1 MRSTNKKF
9 ISALA
14 CASAM
19 TALAIADPMGI
30 TKTHQVVQAATD
42 NVPAK
47 SAGVDVSSWQGTNL
61 TQQAKSGAKF
71 AVVKV
76 SESTNYQNPHAQG
89 QINNAEQ
96 NNMMPMGYHYAH
108 FGADSNR
115 AVQEGNYA
123 VNSAQQ
129 AGLPQGSYLA
139 ADWEQDAHNNT
150 NGGREASANAI
161 TSFMDTVHNGG
172 YNPMLYSSEWLLKA
186 KVDTNK
192 VTQKYPNSLW
202 VASYKTMGRQ
212 DQPDYNYFPSMN
224 NVAIWQYTQN
234 WRGQNVDGNVNVL
247 PLSNKSNN
255 ASQANTNTLN
265 VHTNGQS
272 SSQAP
277 SNPFVNTSNKAVNT
291 NWVKQ
296 EGTFT
301 TGGAINL
308 RTGASTNSSI
318 IAQLPANS
326 EVKYDAYS
334 TRGNYTWL
342 RQPRAN
348 NQYGYLVGRAN
359 GQDWGT
365 FKVAPVTNHVTKPT
379 TNTVKP
385 ANKPSQ
391 PVHVNTNN
399 NVNNNWTKQNGVF
412 ITGGAINLRTGAST
426 NSKVIALLPTNTEIK
441 YDAYRTEG
449 QYTWLR
455 QPRANGQYGYLV
467 GRDNGRAWGT
477 FKAGSAVATKPATNN
492 KPAQKPAT
500 NNSDW
505 TKQNGV
511 FITGG
516 AINLRTGAS
525 TNSKVIALLPTNTEI
540 KYDAYRTTGQYTWLR
555 QPRANG
561 QYGYLVGR
569 NNGNAWGTFKAGSA
583 AASKPA
589 TNNKPAQNTNKPS
602 QPVHTNTSNNV
613 NSNWTKQNGVFIT
626 GGAINLRTGASTNSK
641 VIALLPTNTEI
652 KYDAYRTEGQYTWLR
667 QPRANGQYGYL
678 VGRDNGRAWG
688 TFKAGSAVA
697 TKPVTNNKP
706 AQNTNKPSQPVHTN
720 TNNNVNSD
728 WTKQNGVFITGGAI
742 NLRTGASTNSKVIA
756 LLPTNTE
763 IKYDAY
769 RTEGQYTWL
778 RQPRA
783 NGQYG
788 YLVGRNN
795 GNAWGTFKAGS
806 AKATTP
812 VVHQNTQKVV
822 ATTNNNA
829 TWTKQ
834 NGTFITGGAINLRT
848 GASTKSPII
857 ETLPINT
864 EIKYDAYYRAGK
876 YVWLRQPR
884 ANGQYGYL
892 VGRLNNQA
900 WGTYR

>member
-19 TALAIADPMGI
+19 TALALADPMGV
-30 TKTHQVVQAATD
+30 TKTNQVAQAATD

-47 SAGVDVSSWQGTNL
+47 SAGVDVSSWQKEDL
-61 TQQAKSGAKF
+61 TQQAKSGAQF

-76 SESTNYQNPHAQG
+76 SEGTNYQNPKAQG
-89 QINNAEQ
+89 QINSAEQ

-139 ADWEQDAHNNT
+139 ADWEQDRNNNT

-172 YNPMLYSSEWLLKA
+172 YNPMLYSSASLLKDN
-186 KVDTNK
+186 VDTNK

-212 DQPDYNYFPSMN
+212 DQPDYKYFPSMD
-224 NVAIWQYTQN
+224 NVAIWQYTPN
-234 WRGQNVDGNVNVL
+234 WRGQNVDGNVNVI
-247 PLSNKSNN
+247 PLSTKGT
-255 ASQANTNTLN
+255 NTNTLN
-265 VHTNGQS
+265 TNNGQS

-277 SNPFVNTSNKAVNT
+277 AKPIVNNSNKTVDT
-291 NWVKQ
+291 SWVKQ

-334 TRGNYTWL
+334 VKGNYTWL

-365 FKVAPVTNHVTKPT
+365 FKVKSGA
-379 TNTVKP
+379 
-385 ANKPSQ
+385 
-391 PVHVNTNN
+391 N
-399 NVNNNWTKQNGVF
+399 NV
-412 ITGGAINLRTGAST
+412 
-426 NSKVIALLPTNTEIK
+426 
-441 YDAYRTEG
+441 
-449 QYTWLR
+449 
-455 QPRANGQYGYLV
+455 
-467 GRDNGRAWGT
+467 
-477 FKAGSAVATKPATNN
+477 TKPATN
-492 KPAQKPAT
+492 T
-500 NNSDW
+500 NN
-505 TKQNGV
+505 N
-511 FITGG
+511 
-516 AINLRTGAS
+516 
-525 TNSKVIALLPTNTEI
+525 TN
-540 KYDAYRTTGQYTWLR
+540 
-555 QPRANG
+555 
-561 QYGYLVGR
+561 
-569 NNGNAWGTFKAGSA
+569 A
-583 AASKPA
+583 AKPV
-589 TNNKPAQNTNKPS
+589 QNTNKPS
-602 QPVHTNTSNNV
+602 QPT
-613 NSNWTKQNGVFIT
+613 
-626 GGAINLRTGASTNSK
+626 
-641 VIALLPTNTEI
+641 
-652 KYDAYRTEGQYTWLR
+652 
-667 QPRANGQYGYL
+667 
-678 VGRDNGRAWG
+678 
-688 TFKAGSAVA
+688 
-697 TKPVTNNKP
+697 
-706 AQNTNKPSQPVHTN
+706 HTN
-720 TNNNVNSD
+720 TNVNNGWN
-728 WTKQNGVFITGGAI
+728 KQNGVFITGGAI

-795 GNAWGTFKAGS
+795 GNAWGTFKQGS
-806 AKATTP
+806 AKVATP
-812 VVHQNTQKVV
+812 VVNKAAQQSTQKQVV
-822 ATTNNNA
+822 TTNSSA

-864 EIKYDAYYRAGK
+864 VIKYDAYYRSGN

-884 ANGQYGYL
+884 ANGKYGYL

>member
-1 MRSTNKKF
+1 
-9 ISALA
+9 
-14 CASAM
+14 
-19 TALAIADPMGI
+19 
-30 TKTHQVVQAATD
+30 
-42 NVPAK
+42 
-47 SAGVDVSSWQGTNL
+47 
-61 TQQAKSGAKF
+61 
-71 AVVKV
+71 
-76 SESTNYQNPHAQG
+76 
-89 QINNAEQ
+89 
-96 NNMMPMGYHYAH
+96 
-108 FGADSNR
+108 
-115 AVQEGNYA
+115 
-123 VNSAQQ
+123 
-129 AGLPQGSYLA
+129 
-139 ADWEQDAHNNT
+139 
-150 NGGREASANAI
+150 
-161 TSFMDTVHNGG
+161 
-172 YNPMLYSSEWLLKA
+172 
-186 KVDTNK
+186 
-192 VTQKYPNSLW
+192 
-202 VASYKTMGRQ
+202 
-212 DQPDYNYFPSMN
+212 MN

-516 AINLRTGAS
+516 VINLRTGAS

-540 KYDAYRTTGQYTWLR
+540 KYDAYRTSGQYTWLR

-602 QPVHTNTSNNV
+602 QPVHTNTSNTV

-678 VGRDNGRAWG
+678 VGRNNGNAWG
-688 TFKAGSAVA
+688 TFKVGSA
-697 TKPVTNNKP
+697 TSNKPVTNNKP

-769 RTEGQYTWL
+769 RTTGQYTWL

-864 EIKYDAYYRAGK
+864 VIKYDAYYRAGK

>member
-1 MRSTNKKF
+1 MRSTNKRF

-19 TALAIADPMGI
+19 TALAIADPMGV

-42 NVPAK
+42 NVPAR
-47 SAGVDVSSWQGTNL
+47 SAGVDVASWQGTNL

-71 AVVKV
+71 TVVKV

-89 QINNAEQ
+89 QINSAEQ

-123 VNSAQQ
+123 VSSAQQ

-202 VASYKTMGRQ
+202 VAAYKTMGRQ
-212 DQPDYNYFPSMN
+212 DQPDYNYFPSMS
-224 NVAIWQYTQN
+224 NVAIWQYTPN

-255 ASQANTNTLN
+255 ANQANTNTLN
-265 VHTNGQS
+265 VNTNGQS

-277 SNPFVNTSNKAVNT
+277 ANPVVNTSNKVVDT

-334 TRGNYTWL
+334 TKGNYTWL

-365 FKVAPVTNHVTKPT
+365 FKVAPVANHVTKPT
-379 TNTVKP
+379 TNTAKP
-385 ANKPSQ
+385 AQNVNKPSQ

-441 YDAYRTEG
+441 YDAYRTTG

-492 KPAQKPAT
+492 KPAQHTTNNNKPVQKPVVNNSDWTKQNGLFITGGAINLRTGASTNSKVIALLPTNTEIKYAAYPTTGQYTWLRQPRANGQYGYLVGRNNGNAWGTFKVGSAAASKPAQNTNKPSQPVHTNTNNNVNSNWTKQNGVFITGGAINLRTGANTNSKVIALLPTNTEIKYDAYRTTGQYGYLVGRNNGNAWGTFKAGSAGSTKPATNNKPAQNTHNNKPAT
-500 NNSDW
+500 NNSNW

-569 NNGNAWGTFKAGSA
+569 NNGNAWGTFK
-583 AASKPA
+583 
-589 TNNKPAQNTNKPS
+589 
-602 QPVHTNTSNNV
+602 V
-613 NSNWTKQNGVFIT
+613 
-626 GGAINLRTGASTNSK
+626 
-641 VIALLPTNTEI
+641 
-652 KYDAYRTEGQYTWLR
+652 
-667 QPRANGQYGYL
+667 
-678 VGRDNGRAWG
+678 
-688 TFKAGSAVA
+688 
-697 TKPVTNNKP
+697 
-706 AQNTNKPSQPVHTN
+706 
-720 TNNNVNSD
+720 
-728 WTKQNGVFITGGAI
+728 
-742 NLRTGASTNSKVIA
+742 
-756 LLPTNTE
+756 
-763 IKYDAY
+763 
-769 RTEGQYTWL
+769 
-778 RQPRA
+778 
-783 NGQYG
+783 
-788 YLVGRNN
+788 
-795 GNAWGTFKAGS
+795 GS

-812 VVHQNTQKVV
+812 VVHQNVQKPV
-822 ATTNNNA
+822 ATTTNNNA

-864 EIKYDAYYRAGK
+864 VIKYDAYYRAGK

>member
-1 MRSTNKKF
+1 MEEKFLMRSTNKKF

-61 TQQAKSGAKF
+61 TQHAKSGAKF

-688 TFKAGSAVA
+688 TFKAGSA
-697 TKPVTNNKP
+697 
-706 AQNTNKPSQPVHTN
+706 
-720 TNNNVNSD
+720 
-728 WTKQNGVFITGGAI
+728 
-742 NLRTGASTNSKVIA
+742 
-756 LLPTNTE
+756 
-763 IKYDAY
+763 
-769 RTEGQYTWL
+769 
-778 RQPRA
+778 
-783 NGQYG
+783 
-788 YLVGRNN
+788 
-795 GNAWGTFKAGS
+795 
-806 AKATTP
+806 KATTP

>member
-1 MRSTNKKF
+1 MEEKFLMRSTNKKF

-172 YNPMLYSSEWLLKA
+172 YNLMLYSSEWLLKA

-255 ASQANTNTLN
+255 ASQANTNTSN

-365 FKVAPVTNHVTKPT
+365 FKVAP
-379 TNTVKP
+379 

-399 NVNNNWTKQNGVF
+399 NVNNNWTKQNG
-412 ITGGAINLRTGAST
+412 L
-426 NSKVIALLPTNTEIK
+426 
-441 YDAYRTEG
+441 
-449 QYTWLR
+449 
-455 QPRANGQYGYLV
+455 
-467 GRDNGRAWGT
+467 
-477 FKAGSAVATKPATNN
+477 
-492 KPAQKPAT
+492 
-500 NNSDW
+500 
-505 TKQNGV
+505 

-540 KYDAYRTTGQYTWLR
+540 KYDAYRTT
-555 QPRANG
+555 
-561 QYGYLVGR
+561 
-569 NNGNAWGTFKAGSA
+569 
-583 AASKPA
+583 
-589 TNNKPAQNTNKPS
+589 
-602 QPVHTNTSNNV
+602 
-613 NSNWTKQNGVFIT
+613 
-626 GGAINLRTGASTNSK
+626 
-641 VIALLPTNTEI
+641 
-652 KYDAYRTEGQYTWLR
+652 
-667 QPRANGQYGYL
+667 
-678 VGRDNGRAWG
+678 
-688 TFKAGSAVA
+688 
-697 TKPVTNNKP
+697 
-706 AQNTNKPSQPVHTN
+706 
-720 TNNNVNSD
+720 
-728 WTKQNGVFITGGAI
+728 
-742 NLRTGASTNSKVIA
+742 
-756 LLPTNTE
+756 
-763 IKYDAY
+763 
-769 RTEGQYTWL
+769 GQYTWL

-864 EIKYDAYYRAGK
+864 VIKYDAYYRAGK